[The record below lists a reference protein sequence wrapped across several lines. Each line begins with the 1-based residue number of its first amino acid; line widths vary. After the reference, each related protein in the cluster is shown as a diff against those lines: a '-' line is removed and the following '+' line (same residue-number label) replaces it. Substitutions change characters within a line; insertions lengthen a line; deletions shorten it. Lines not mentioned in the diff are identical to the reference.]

1 MKNILD
7 LSPKKAKAFFLS
19 EECYQD
25 FKLPIYFSFKN
36 LIKEIEKKLNGKVY
50 NDFKEG
56 KPRNFEDVNYK
67 LLSNKD
73 GKFAWRPLQLI
84 NPVLYVSL
92 VNLITDS
99 KNWSDI
105 KERFI
110 DFKENAK
117 IECSSLPVIPKKR
130 TTTKKNA
137 QIINWWLS
145 LEQRS
150 LELFL
155 NYKYVIH
162 TDISDCYSSIYTHSL
177 PWAIHGKDFAKNN
190 RGNSHLGNAI
200 DNHLQDM
207 SYGQTNG
214 IPQGS
219 TLMDFIA
226 EIVLG
231 YVDLLL
237 SNELEELKIEQY
249 RILRYR
255 DDYRIFTNDTYKA
268 EEIAKILSK
277 ILSEIGL
284 KLNAQKT
291 ITSTDI
297 IKSALKPDK
306 RYWISNKRK
315 TENKQ
320 KWLLQIYFLSEKFP
334 NSGTIQTEMNKFLNV
349 LKNSNR
355 KDDNLSSLISI
366 VTAISIRNPRTVPVC
381 FTILSIFINRFKK
394 ENVKFKI
401 LEQIE
406 QKLNDVPNS
415 IYMMIWFQR
424 LILKSGYSVNFD
436 DSLCNALNDNTEMIW
451 NIDWLGENL
460 KTIFRNNPIVNPK
473 TVAKTKKKMSL
484 AEMKF
489 LHKAFDYKQ

>member
-7 LSPKKAKAFFLS
+7 LSHKKAKAFFLS

-25 FKLPIYFSFKN
+25 FKLPIYFSFKK

-50 NDFKEG
+50 NDFKEEN
-56 KPRNFEDVNYK
+56 PRKFENVNYK

-99 KNWSDI
+99 KNWTDI

-110 DFKENAK
+110 EFRQNEK
-117 IECSSLPVIPKKR
+117 IECSSMPVIPKK
-130 TTTKKNA
+130 TATKKEA

-155 NYKYVIH
+155 NFKYIIH

-177 PWAIHGKDFAKNN
+177 AWAIHGKDLAKNN
-190 RGNSHLGNAI
+190 RANSLLGNAI

-237 SNELEELKIEQY
+237 SNELEELKIENY
-249 RILRYR
+249 RVLRYR

-268 EEIAKILSK
+268 EEIAKTLSK
-277 ILSEIGL
+277 ILSGIGL

-291 ITSTDI
+291 LTSADI
-297 IKSALKPDK
+297 ITSALKPDK

-334 NSGTIQTEMNKFLNV
+334 NSGTIQTEMNKFLYV
-349 LKNSNR
+349 LKNSKR
-355 KDDNLSSLISI
+355 KDKNLSSLISI
-366 VTAISIRNPRTVPVC
+366 VTAILIRNPRTVPVC
-381 FTILSIFINRFKK
+381 FTILSIFINRFKD
-394 ENVKFKI
+394 EIVKFEI

-424 LILKSGYSVNFD
+424 LILKSGYSVSFD
-436 DSLCNALNDNTEMIW
+436 DSLCNALNDETEMIW
-451 NIDWLGENL
+451 NVDWLRENL
-460 KTIFRNNPIVNPK
+460 KTIFRNNPIVNRK

-484 AEMKF
+484 AEMKY
-489 LHKAFDYKQ
+489 LLKESGYKQ

>member
-1 MKNILD
+1 MKNILN
-7 LSPKKAKAFFLS
+7 LSHKKAKAFLLS

-50 NDFKEG
+50 NDFKEDN
-56 KPRNFEDVNYK
+56 PRNFENVNYT

-84 NPVLYVSL
+84 NPVLYISL
-92 VNLITDS
+92 VNLITEQ
-99 KNWSDI
+99 KNWDEL
-105 KERFI
+105 KNR
-110 DFKENAK
+110 FKEFQENDK
-117 IECSSLPVIPKKR
+117 IECSSLPVIPKY
-130 TTTKKNA
+130 KKDSNKEA
-137 QIINWWLS
+137 QIINWWKL

-150 LELFL
+150 IELYL
-155 NYKYVIH
+155 DYKYVIH
-162 TDISDCYSSIYTHSL
+162 TDISDCYGSIYTHSL
-177 PWAIHGKDFAKNN
+177 AWAIHGKDFAKNN
-190 RGNSHLGNAI
+190 RANSHLGNAI

-207 SYGQTNG
+207 SFGQTNG

-219 TLMDFIA
+219 TLMDFVA

-231 YVDLLL
+231 YIDLLL
-237 SNELEELKIEQY
+237 SNELEELKIENY

-268 EEIAKILSK
+268 EEIAKTLSK
-277 ILSEIGL
+277 ILSGIGL
-284 KLNAQKT
+284 KLNVEKT
-291 ITSTDI
+291 VSSADI
-297 IKSALKPDK
+297 IKSALKHDK

-315 TENKQ
+315 TESKQ

-334 NSGTIQTEMNKFLNV
+334 NSGTIQNEMNKFLNI
-349 LKNSNR
+349 LKSSKR
-355 KDDNLSSLISI
+355 KDKNLSSLISI
-366 VTAISIRNPRTVPVC
+366 VTAISIRNPRTIPVC
-381 FTILSIFINRFKK
+381 FTILSIFINRFKI
-394 ENVKFKI
+394 ETVKFKI

-406 QKLNDVPNS
+406 QKLNEVPNS

-436 DSLCNALNDNTEMIW
+436 DSLCNTLNDETKMIW

-460 KTIFRNNPIVNPK
+460 KNILRNNPIVNQK
-473 TVAKTKKKMSL
+473 TVDKTKKKMSL
-484 AEMKF
+484 AEMKILF
-489 LHKAFDYKQ
+489 KLPKYKQ